1 VDLRGTTARPSQAD
15 RDAHNSTL
23 GTRLSASVAADLII
37 PTPAAG
43 GPKAAGT
50 GLRGGFGLTG
60 SSLDPIDLDVVIDC
74 DTGMDDALAL
84 LLAFGVPGVR
94 VLAVTCVNG
103 NTDVDQVVT
112 NTLKVL
118 DVVDAPDVPV
128 ARGCPSPLATRT
140 HDATWVHGT
149 DGLGG
154 VDLPPPKRWAADLHA
169 VEVLRRVLHDAER
182 PVTVIA
188 LGPLT
193 NLAVLVTCYPEL
205 AVTIERVVLMGGSA
219 AAGGNDD
226 AAAEFNVM
234 HDPEAA
240 DIVLRSGLDVRMY
253 GLDVFSSVA
262 VDRAYLDRLTAVR
275 SAPADLAA
283 RLMNSMISSWNIPA
297 AHLGDAGAVAAA
309 FWPDLC
315 RMSRHP
321 TVVEL
326 TGRYTR
332 GATVVDRRPPS
343 TWAPFNDTTW
353 PEVTVV
359 WHVDAEAVAA
369 NFLEAVRRGA

>member
-1 VDLRGTTARPSQAD
+1 MIGITCEGV
-15 RDAHNSTL
+15 
-23 GTRLSASVAADLII
+23 
-37 PTPAAG
+37 
-43 GPKAAGT
+43 
-50 GLRGGFGLTG
+50 FGLTG
-60 SSLDPIDLDVVIDC
+60 APLDPIDLDVVIDC

-103 NTDVDQVVT
+103 NTDVDQVLS
-112 NTLKVL
+112 NTLRVL
-118 DVVDAPDVPV
+118 DVANAPDVPV
-128 ARGCPSPLATRT
+128 ARGCPTTLATRT

-154 VDLPPPKRWAADLHA
+154 VRLPTSKRRAVDVHA
-169 VEVLRRVLHDAER
+169 VELLRRVLHDAER

-193 NLAVLVTCYPEL
+193 NVAVLLTCYPKL
-205 AVTIERVVLMGGSA
+205 TVNIERVVVMGGSA
-219 AAGGNDD
+219 AVGGNDD

-240 DIVLRSGLDVRMY
+240 DIVLRSGLDVCMY
-253 GLDVFSSVA
+253 GLDVFNSVA
-262 VDRAYLDRLTAVR
+262 VDEGYVDLLAAVGN
-275 SAPADLAA
+275 AGADLAA
-283 RLMNSMISSWNIPA
+283 SLLERMTRSWNIPA
-297 AHLGDAGAVAAA
+297 ARLGDAGAVAAA
-309 FWPDLC
+309 FWPELC
-315 RMSRHP
+315 HMSRHP

-326 TGRYTR
+326 AGRYSR
-332 GATVVDRRPPS
+332 GATVVDRRPRAA
-343 TWAPFNDTTW
+343 WAPFNDTTW

-359 WHVDAEAVAA
+359 WRIDAETVAA